1 MENGVLQQGSI
12 ILTNSIVD
20 SEIMQRRGKLMPRGG
35 GGGSEKMIKK
45 KSEKVGAWSKED
57 EITILKG
64 LIKLKTEKGKIRFD
78 YVQLYDSIKQ
88 SLAHKS
94 ATPLHLQKKIKCLR
108 EKYKNNFN
116 KSTRTWSIPHE
127 EELFYLS
134 DKIWGKDDHQQLKIP
149 SSSLMNQ
156 QQLTIPSSSLMNQQ
170 HLTLPSSSLMNQQ
183 QLTLPSSSLMNQQQL
198 TLPSSSLM
206 NQQFTI
212 SDTTFVGDLGL
223 ALTTMSRNQSNQMQV
238 ALQQFKLV
246 SQSLSIRKSYAN
258 QILHAHIT
266 LKEEGLS
273 EQKIA
278 RSYFDTKIQHAQLV
292 SDAYNASHGFGGSLV
307 NIVSDCVLKEDAT
320 KVMNEG
326 SCPPATIGCRKP
338 INGKPSGT
346 SLKSVREMCH
356 SQERKKKKKRKIE
369 NPEKHR
375 DSSIQSQLEMENQS
389 AVAYAKINYESAK
402 SSDIHTLSDGLTV
415 EVMVKGKADGKVA
428 SLGKQI
434 KIHFI
439 AKLRDAGCIVG
450 STIGAAPHQFCLG
463 LSLLIIV
470 CYEKVLKGLNI
481 GIEGMHVGEKRRLTI
496 PPSLG
501 PGRKAKPP
509 IMPDSWLLYE
519 VELVDI
525 CE

>member
-1 MENGVLQQGSI
+1 MEDGVLQQGSI

-20 SEIMQRRGKLMPRGG
+20 SEIMQRRGKLMPGG

-134 DKIWGKDDHQQLKIP
+134 DEIWGKDDHQQLKIP

-183 QLTLPSSSLMNQQQL
+183 QLTLPSSSLMNQQ
-198 TLPSSSLM
+198 
-206 NQQFTI
+206 FTI

-238 ALQQFKLV
+238 ALQQFELV

-266 LKEEGLS
+266 LKEGLS

-292 SDAYNASHGFGGSLV
+292 SDAYNASHSFGGSLV

-326 SCPPATIGCRKP
+326 NCPPATIGCRKP
-338 INGKPSGT
+338 ITGKPSGT

-389 AVAYAKINYESAK
+389 AVAYAKNNNESAK

-439 AKLRDAGCIVG
+439 AKLRDTGCIVG

-463 LSLLIIV
+463 
-470 CYEKVLKGLNI
+470 YEKVLKGLNI